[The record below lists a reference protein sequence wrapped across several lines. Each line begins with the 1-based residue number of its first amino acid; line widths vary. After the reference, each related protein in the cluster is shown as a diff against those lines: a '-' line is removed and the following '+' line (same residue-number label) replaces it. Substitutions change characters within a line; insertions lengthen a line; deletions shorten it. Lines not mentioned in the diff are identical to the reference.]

1 MYRVLLD
8 TNFLLVPFQ
17 FGVDVFAELD
27 RLLDVEYEIIVPAPV
42 VRELERLAGK
52 RGKEARDA
60 RSAMELVKGFKV
72 LEMGGDADAAL
83 LSLAGGDTVICTND
97 KLLRERVRQKRAPVI
112 YMRQKGYLALDGNL
126 A

>member
-17 FGVDVFAELD
+17 FGIDIFAELE
-27 RLLDVEYEIIVPAPV
+27 RLLDVEYEVLVPTPV
-42 VRELERLAGK
+42 VRELEQLSKVGGR
-52 RGKEARDA
+52 EARDA
-60 RSAMELVKGFKV
+60 RSALELVKGLKV
-72 LEMGGDADAAL
+72 LEMGGDADTAL
-83 LSLAGGDTVICTND
+83 LASASGGTVICTND

-112 YMRQKGYLALDGNL
+112 HMRQRKYLALDGNL

>member
-17 FGVDVFAELD
+17 CGVDIFAELE
-27 RLLDVEYEIIVPAPV
+27 RLLDVEYEIIIPAPV
-42 VRELERLAGK
+42 VRELERLVEKGG
-52 RGKEARDA
+52 REARNA
-60 RSAMELVKGFKV
+60 RSAMELVKGVKV
-72 LEMGGDADAAL
+72 LEMGGDADTAL
-83 LSLAGGDTVICTND
+83 LTSAAGDTVICTND

-112 YMRQKGYLALDGNL
+112 YMRQKRYLVLDGNL